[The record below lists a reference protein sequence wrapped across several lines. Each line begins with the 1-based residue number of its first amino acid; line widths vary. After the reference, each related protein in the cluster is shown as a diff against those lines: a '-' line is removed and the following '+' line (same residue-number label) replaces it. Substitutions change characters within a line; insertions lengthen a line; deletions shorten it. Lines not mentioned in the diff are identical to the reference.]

1 MEQIGLRETI
11 EALREELSEAMES
24 GGDAEIQF
32 PVGAVEL
39 EVNVG
44 VTRTAEAK
52 GGVRFWVVEL
62 GGGGSRATESL
73 QKITVRLDPPVDRTG
88 APVKVSRRLDRK
100 P

>member
-11 EALREELSEAMES
+11 EALRDELSAAMAS
-24 GGDAEIQF
+24 GKDAEIQF
-32 PVGAVEL
+32 PVGEVQL

-52 GGVRFWVVEL
+52 GGVRFWIVEL
-62 GGGGSRATESL
+62 GGGGSRASESL
-73 QKITVRLDPPVDRTG
+73 QKVTVRLEPPVDRSG
-88 APVKVSRRLDRK
+88 APVKVTRHLDRK